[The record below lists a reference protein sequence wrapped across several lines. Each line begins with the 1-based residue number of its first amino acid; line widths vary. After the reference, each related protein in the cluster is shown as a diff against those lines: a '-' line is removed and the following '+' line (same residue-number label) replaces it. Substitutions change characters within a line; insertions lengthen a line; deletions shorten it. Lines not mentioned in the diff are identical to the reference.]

1 MNHAPD
7 DFERLQREYLLLC
20 RQYGTLQKRCTE
32 QLDSQRAEIGQLQA
46 ELMKVRA
53 AVVVR
58 DTALAFAREDQERL
72 QASVPGLPK
81 RQALVRRVE
90 TMSGRI
96 QELMR
101 ECLYWRWQARPQE
114 IPELASGADERQ
126 PCMAAESNGSYAT
139 GNNSTA
145 AAEFDAMAVTESLA
159 AGSVDDLADLEA
171 SLVASLDAA
180 DLVICQTGCLSH
192 GDYWRV
198 QDHCKRT
205 GKPCVVAAQ
214 PDSLRIVRIHSTP
227 AISAQQECQP
237 LVPDAFRDST
247 PV

>member
-7 DFERLQREYLLLC
+7 DVERLQREHVLLC
-20 RQYGTLQKRCTE
+20 RQYGALQKRCTE
-32 QLDSQRAEIGQLQA
+32 QLDSQRAEIRQLQA

-53 AVVVR
+53 TVMVR
-58 DTALAFAREDQERL
+58 DTALAFAREDQARL
-72 QASVPGLPK
+72 QASLPGLPK
-81 RQALVRRVE
+81 RQALVRRLD
-90 TMSGRI
+90 TMSNRI

-114 IPELASGADERQ
+114 IPQQAFARMPADADALQSCVVAESKSNY
-126 PCMAAESNGSYAT
+126 AAERDVN
-139 GNNSTA
+139 
-145 AAEFDAMAVTESLA
+145 AVTESLSS
-159 AGSVDDLADLEA
+159 AGVDGLADLEA
-171 SLVASLDAA
+171 SLVAA

-205 GKPCVVAAQ
+205 GKACVVAAQ
-214 PDSLRIVRIHSTP
+214 PDSVRIVRIHSTP
-227 AISAQQECQP
+227 ASSAAPGRPSDESP
-237 LVPDAFRDST
+237 MDAFRDST